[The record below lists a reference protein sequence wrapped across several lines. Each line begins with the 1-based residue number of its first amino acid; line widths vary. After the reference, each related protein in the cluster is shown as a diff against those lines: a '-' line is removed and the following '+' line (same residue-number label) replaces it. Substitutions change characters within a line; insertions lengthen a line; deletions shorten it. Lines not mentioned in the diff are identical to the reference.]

1 MNKKTIDQI
10 FEEACIGLG
19 ISMTLPDVSLLPERN
34 QKAIIAFY
42 KLSVII
48 QWRNEGWEPNW
59 NDANEWKYYPWFYL
73 KSDAAGLGFSIT
85 YYTASDAD
93 AYFGSQLCF
102 KSRQLAIE
110 SANDLMPLYEDMF
123 LIKSE
128 EVK

>member
-42 KLSVII
+42 KLCVIT

-59 NDANEWKYYPWFYL
+59 NDPNEWKYYPWFYL
-73 KSDAAGLGFSIT
+73 KSDAAGLGFS
-85 YYTASDAD
+85 YSDSAASH
-93 AYFGSQLCF
+93 AYALIGSRLCF

-110 SANDLMPLYEDMF
+110 SANDLLPLYEDML

-128 EVK
+128 ESK